1 MDKATIETNGELL
14 GIARRSKP
22 REAMETASE
31 VLVTVEAGVEG
42 DCHGTVPGRQVTVIS
57 ADSWRDACRDLGME
71 VPWTKRRAN
80 LLLTGI
86 DLRDTVGARIS
97 VGDVQ
102 LEITEE
108 NPPCRVMDIQQHGLR
123 NALKADWRAGV
134 SCRVL
139 SGGKIKV
146 GDVVQLRRP
155 GLPA

>member
-1 MDKATIETNGELL
+1 MDRARIAATSELL

-22 REAMETASE
+22 RQPMETANE
-31 VLVTVEAGVEG
+31 VLVTIEAGVDG
-42 DCHGTVPGRQVTVIS
+42 DCHGSEPDRQVTIIS
-57 ADSWRDACRDLGME
+57 ADSWRDACHDLGID

-80 LLLTGI
+80 LLIGGI

-97 VGDVQ
+97 VGDVL
-102 LEITEE
+102 LEIVEE
-108 NPPCRVMDIQQHGLR
+108 NPPCRVMDTQQQGLR
-123 NALKADWRAGV
+123 KALMPDWRAGV

-146 GDVVQLRRP
+146 GDAVQLCRP